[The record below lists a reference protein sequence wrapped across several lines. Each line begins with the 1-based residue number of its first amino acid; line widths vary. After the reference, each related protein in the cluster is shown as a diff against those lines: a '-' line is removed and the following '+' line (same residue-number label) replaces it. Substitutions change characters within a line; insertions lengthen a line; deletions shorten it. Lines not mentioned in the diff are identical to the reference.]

1 MHISPLKEP
10 IIETATS
17 FVAEACL
24 FVKRL
29 KKVQESG
36 KFTKLAVFIFR
47 QIPQEI
53 KKMASATVKLVQE
66 VTQTGYPQAV

>member
-24 FVKRL
+24 FVKLL
-29 KKVQESG
+29 KKSQESG

-53 KKMASATVKLVQE
+53 KNGQCNSKVGPEGDT
-66 VTQTGYPQAV
+66 TGFPQAVL